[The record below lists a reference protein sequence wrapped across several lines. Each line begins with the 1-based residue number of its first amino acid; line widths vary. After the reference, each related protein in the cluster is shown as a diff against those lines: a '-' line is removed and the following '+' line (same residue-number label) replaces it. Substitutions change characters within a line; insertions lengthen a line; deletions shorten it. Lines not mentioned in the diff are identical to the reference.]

1 MSDNDEIKRLI
12 LSATCD
18 IIAVCTVWGLINNL
32 EYKYK
37 REYNITNVLVA
48 LAFSTQ
54 DIYDI
59 FDII

>member
-18 IIAVCTVWGLINNL
+18 IIAVGTVWGLINNL

-48 LAFSTQ
+48 LAFSTC
-54 DIYDI
+54 
-59 FDII
+59 IISRYI

>member
-18 IIAVCTVWGLINNL
+18 IIAVGTVWGLINNL

-48 LAFSTQ
+48 LAFSSRY
-54 DIYDI
+54 I
-59 FDII
+59 